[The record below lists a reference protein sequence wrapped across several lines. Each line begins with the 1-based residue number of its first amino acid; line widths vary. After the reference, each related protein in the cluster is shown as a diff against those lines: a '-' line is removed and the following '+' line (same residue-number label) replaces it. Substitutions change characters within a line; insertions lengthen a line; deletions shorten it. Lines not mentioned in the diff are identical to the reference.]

1 LIHRLLTG
9 WVAVLVVAVIGC
21 AQPAAKLG
29 DPALDSGR
37 EIFGRLC
44 STCHGPT
51 GEGLSAPALTEVIQ
65 TFPDCE
71 DHKLWV
77 TLGSMEWEDQF
88 GPTYGATDKEIT
100 AIMPSFENVLSE
112 AEIAQVASYERFQF
126 GGLSVTD
133 AVAGCG
139 GN

>member
-1 LIHRLLTG
+1 LTHRRLPGL
-9 WVAVLVVAVIGC
+9 VVVLAVAVIGC
-21 AQPAAKLG
+21 AQPAPTLG
-29 DPALDSGR
+29 DPALDTGR
-37 EIFGRLC
+37 EIYGRLC
-44 STCHGPT
+44 STCHGPM
-51 GEGLSAPALTEVIQ
+51 GEGLSAPALTGVIQ
-65 TFPDCE
+65 TFPACE

-77 TLGSMEWEDQF
+77 TLGSIEWEDQF

-100 AIMPSFENVLSE
+100 AIMPSFQNVLSA

-139 GN
+139 DN